1 MELEFD
7 ALIQALPKRL
17 RSLSLGQRLRIPT
30 APKPFVAPTLHLM
43 QKETT
48 EPLRA
53 EVIFVKASA
62 AVARARL
69 RITCPAHC
77 HCHYWIWLRVPV
89 STGSLKALLLDISGA
104 GNQIKAFHSGRL
116 PIIVD
121 AIDEG
126 RLLSGERG
134 LESFLETTGE
144 FLNEDRRV
152 TNRPKIIF
160 FGRYDSTEIAEIW
173 LDLTGNSVSTCK
185 VEVSFFGKDAAWEL
199 IQAYASASAAPNS
212 AYHHHPAPVQR
223 LIEAYFTAIESA
235 LDIGPG
241 LLWSMSKAKPL
252 PDTRPFWLQ

>member
-62 AVARARL
+62 AVGKSTIANHLSSAL
-69 RITCPAHC
+69 SLPLLDLA
-77 HCHYWIWLRVPV
+77 RVPV

-160 FGRYDSTEIAEIW
+160 FGRYYSTEIAEIW

-252 PDTRPFWLQ
+252 PDTRPFWL